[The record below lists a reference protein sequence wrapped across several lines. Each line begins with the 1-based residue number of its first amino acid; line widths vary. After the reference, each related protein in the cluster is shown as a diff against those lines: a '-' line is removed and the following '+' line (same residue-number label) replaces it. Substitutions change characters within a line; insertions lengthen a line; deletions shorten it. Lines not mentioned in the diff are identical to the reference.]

1 MVDELD
7 FINNLEKDI
16 NIMSIALEQ
25 LSTWMKS
32 SEDEH
37 LEFKEAKKHFDF
49 EKLVRYCVALANEG
63 GGKIILGVSDKK
75 PQKVVGTRAFSN
87 IERTKA
93 GLIERL
99 HLRIEIDILDHKNGR
114 ILVFSVPSRP
124 IGMPVQYKGAYSG
137 IQRAIQ
143 TYRNAGSIQGCIL
156 DAWGAG
162 SRPHDS

>member
-1 MVDELD
+1 
-7 FINNLEKDI
+7 
-16 NIMSIALEQ
+16 MSMALEQ

-49 EKLVRYCVALANEG
+49 EKLVRYCAALANESG
-63 GGKIILGVSDKK
+63 RKIILGVSDKK
-75 PQKVVGTRAFSN
+75 PRKVVGTRAFSS

-114 ILVFSVPSRP
+114 EVGDVMLQV
-124 IGMPVQYKGAYSG
+124 
-137 IQRAIQ
+137 
-143 TYRNAGSIQGCIL
+143 
-156 DAWGAG
+156 
-162 SRPHDS
+162 

>member
-1 MVDELD
+1 MRDNIQN
-7 FINNLEKDI
+7 FYEKDI
-16 NIMSIALEQ
+16 NIMSMALEQ

-49 EKLVRYCVALANEG
+49 EKLVRYCVALANES

-75 PQKVVGTRAFSN
+75 PRKVVGTRAFSN

-114 ILVFSVPSRP
+114 EV
-124 IGMPVQYKGAYSG
+124 
-137 IQRAIQ
+137 
-143 TYRNAGSIQGCIL
+143 GS
-156 DAWGAG
+156 A
-162 SRPHDS
+162 P